1 MELSKTLEKT
11 EGMFKKAA
19 YYIEKSIPKKTID
32 HAKIIDDA
40 LKSSEYFVDHSLKSG
55 DLKDLTEDLIGS
67 QPPVTETPVVEAEP
81 LTPVQEVEP
90 QETH

>member
-1 MELSKTLEKT
+1 M
-11 EGMFKKAA
+11 
-19 YYIEKSIPKKTID
+19 
-32 HAKIIDDA
+32 
-40 LKSSEYFVDHSLKSG
+40 DHSLKSG

-67 QPPVTETPVVEAEP
+67 QTPVTETPVVEAEP